1 MEWWTIKSNVLSL
14 AMWLKAEGE
23 WDNAGFTELPSGQIL
38 DDDPIDRLIYFFEK
52 PWKYESEWNKFQKEK
67 SKNLKQKQV

>member
-14 AMWLKAEGE
+14 AMWLKEEGE